1 MIFSIMI
8 GFVWLTN
15 WCIWIWRKSPR
26 IGDCSNRYGR
36 TIIYISRN
44 SKLDGAQ
51 TFEKIQLTS
60 FFYAWTNYTE
70 SSISSSYDESEASP
84 VTGWEVALFTE
95 QEQSCDQ
102 NIVAENIE
110 VGLLFL
116 FLVSGR
122 RDETTV

>member
-1 MIFSIMI
+1 MYDL
-8 GFVWLTN
+8 LT
-15 WCIWIWRKSPR
+15 
-26 IGDCSNRYGR
+26 
-36 TIIYISRN
+36 
-44 SKLDGAQ
+44 GASEFDENPLALAIVPTGMVEQ
-51 TFEKIQLTS
+51 LYTFQEILSWMVHKHLKIQLTS
-60 FFYAWTNYTE
+60 FFYACTNYTE
-70 SSISSSYDESEASP
+70 SSISSSCDESEASP
-84 VTGWEVALFTE
+84 VMGWEVALFTE